1 MKSLQISICMIL
13 KFKNK
18 MKKEP
23 LFIAF
28 STQKGGVGKST
39 FTVLVASYLH
49 YLKGLNVAVMDCDY
63 PQCSVYDMRKRE
75 IRQLETNL
83 HYQSKAIALFD
94 SLGKQTYPIVCA
106 KPEEA
111 ILKAREF
118 LAGEPS
124 GYDVVFFDLPGTIN
138 NDGVIS
144 TFMSMD
150 YVFVPMAPSR
160 MSMESTLSFIIPV
173 SELLAEHKD
182 LNLKAIHLFWNR
194 VDGRIK
200 REWLE
205 HYEGVIRQFGLP
217 LIQTFIPQSVRY
229 DKEQSIEGNDAV
241 FLSTIF
247 PPDKNLLKGSNLDS
261 LVNEIMEIIH
271 LKPQS

>member
-1 MKSLQISICMIL
+1 
-13 KFKNK
+13 

-49 YLKGLNVAVMDCDY
+49 YLKGLNVAIMDCDY

-83 HYQSKAIALFD
+83 HYQSKAIVLFD

-118 LAGEPS
+118 LTSEPTD
-124 GYDVVFFDLPGTIN
+124 YDVVFFDLPGTIN

-150 YVFVPMAPSR
+150 YVFVPMATSR

-173 SELLAEHKD
+173 NELLAEHKD

-217 LIQTFIPQSVRY
+217 LMQTVIPQSVRY
-229 DKEQSIEGNDAV
+229 DKEQSIEGSDAV

-247 PPDKNLLKGSNLDS
+247 PPDRNLLKGSNLDL
-261 LVNEIMEIIH
+261 LVDEIMEIIH
-271 LKPQS
+271 LNPQL

>member
-1 MKSLQISICMIL
+1 MK
-13 KFKNK
+13 N
-18 MKKEP
+18 EP

-39 FTVLVASYLH
+39 FTVLIASYLH
-49 YLKGLNVAVMDCDY
+49 YLKGQSVAVMDCDY
-63 PQCSVYDMRKRE
+63 PQCSVYEMRKRE
-75 IRQLETNL
+75 VRQLETNL

-106 KPEEA
+106 KPEEGIA
-111 ILKAREF
+111 KAREF
-118 LAGEPS
+118 LASEPTD
-124 GYDVVFFDLPGTIN
+124 YDVVFFDLPGTIN
-138 NDGVIS
+138 NDGVIA
-144 TFMSMD
+144 TFMAMD

-160 MSMESTLSFIIPV
+160 MSMESTLSFISPAN
-173 SELLAEHKD
+173 ELITERSD

-200 REWLE
+200 KEWLE

-217 LIQTFIPQSVRY
+217 ILKTAIPQSVRY
-229 DKEQSIEGNDAV
+229 DKEQSIEGSDAV

-247 PPDKNLLKGSNLDS
+247 PADKTLLKGSNLDL
-261 LVNEIMEIIH
+261 LVDDNLEVLH
-271 LKPQS
+271 LTPKL